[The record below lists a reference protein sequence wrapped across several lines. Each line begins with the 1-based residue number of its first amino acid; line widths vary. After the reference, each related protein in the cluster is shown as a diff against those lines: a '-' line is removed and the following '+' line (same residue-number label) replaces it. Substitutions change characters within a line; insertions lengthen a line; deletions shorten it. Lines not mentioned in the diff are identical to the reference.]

1 MPILL
6 NQNDPA
12 IDQPLAPSY
21 NSFNM
26 QELSRRDFFKYA
38 LAGAGALLAA
48 KFISACSAPQTA
60 PQVVPVPAA
69 PEKNEPAAPSA
80 KYPDIAVVRGGE
92 PEALAR
98 EAVDLLGGMKRF
110 VKKGDNVI
118 IKPNIGPAMR
128 TYEYAATTNPW
139 LVAAVVKMCLEAGA
153 GRVRVMDKPF
163 SGTAE
168 SGFANSGIREQVEK
182 AGGEIELMSRF
193 KFVSTDIP
201 QGKDVKKWDIYED
214 ILKADV
220 LINMPIAKQHG
231 SSRLTLGMKNLMGTI
246 NSAQMFHINLHQR
259 IADLASR
266 VRPALT
272 IVDAIRILTANG
284 PTGGNLSDVKKLDT
298 VIAGTDIVAV
308 DSYATSL
315 FGLKPED
322 IPYIKIASA
331 MGLGTSD
338 LGKLEIKEVAL
349 GS

>member
-1 MPILL
+1 MTE
-6 NQNDPA
+6 
-12 IDQPLAPSY
+12 
-21 NSFNM
+21 FT
-26 QELSRRDFFKYA
+26 RRDFLRYS
-38 LAGAGALLAA
+38 LAGLGALLAA
-48 KFISACSAPQTA
+48 RFISACSQPQTA
-60 PQVVPVPAA
+60 PPALPTLA
-69 PEKNEPAAPSA
+69 LPEKKEPAAASV

-98 EAVDLLGGMKRF
+98 EAVDLLGGMKCF

-128 TYEYAATTNPW
+128 SYEYAATTNPW
-139 LVAAVVKMCLEAGA
+139 LVAAVVRMCMEAGA
-153 GRVRVMDKPF
+153 GMVRVMDKPF

-168 SGFANSGIREQVEK
+168 SGFVNSGIREQVEK
-182 AGGEIELMSRF
+182 AGGQIELMSRF

-201 QGKDVKKWDIYED
+201 QGKDIRKWDIYED

-246 NSAQMFHINLHQR
+246 NSAQMFHMNLHQR

-266 VRPALT
+266 VRPTLT
-272 IVDAIRILTANG
+272 ILDAIRILTANG
-284 PTGGNLSDVKKLDT
+284 PTGGDLKDVKKLDT

-315 FGLKPED
+315 FGLKPAD
-322 IPYIKIASA
+322 VPYIGIAAS
-331 MGLGTSD
+331 MGLGSND
-338 LGKLEIKEVAL
+338 LSKLEIKETSL

>member
-1 MPILL
+1 MTE
-6 NQNDPA
+6 
-12 IDQPLAPSY
+12 
-21 NSFNM
+21 FT
-26 QELSRRDFFKYA
+26 RRDFLRFA
-38 LAGAGALLAA
+38 LAGLGAILAA
-48 KFISACSAPQTA
+48 RFISACSPPQAT
-60 PQVVPVPAA
+60 PVPPQGAA
-69 PEKNEPAAPSA
+69 PAPTVPPVEETGIPAI
-80 KYPDIAVVRGGE
+80 KYPDLVVVRGGD
-92 PEALAR
+92 PESLAR
-98 EAVDLLGGMKRF
+98 KALESLGGMKRF

-139 LVAAVVKMCLEAGA
+139 LVAAVVKLCLEAGA

-163 SGTAE
+163 SGSAE

-182 AGGEIELMSRF
+182 VGGEIEIMSRF
-193 KFVSTDIP
+193 KYVATDIP
-201 QGKDVKKWDIYED
+201 QGKDIRKWEIYED

-246 NSAQMFHINLHQR
+246 NSAQLFHLNIHQR

-272 IVDAIRILTANG
+272 VMDAIRILTANG
-284 PTGGNLSDVKKLDT
+284 PTGGDLKDVKKLDT
-298 VIAGTDIVAV
+298 VIAGSDIVAV

-315 FGLKPED
+315 FGLKPGD
-322 IPYIKIASA
+322 VPHIGIAAS
-331 MGLGTSD
+331 MGLGSND
-338 LGKLEIKEVAL
+338 LSKLDIKEITL

>member
-1 MPILL
+1 M
-6 NQNDPA
+6 NE
-12 IDQPLAPSY
+12 
-21 NSFNM
+21 F
-26 QELSRRDFFKYA
+26 SRRDFLRFA
-38 LAGAGALLAA
+38 LAGVGALLAA
-48 KFISACSAPQTA
+48 KFISACSAPQTIPVT
-60 PQVVPVPAA
+60 PQDAIPVPTI
-69 PEKNEPAAPSA
+69 PPVEETGLPAT
-80 KYPDIAVVRGGE
+80 KYPDIAMVRGGE

-98 EAVDLLGGMKRF
+98 GAVDLLGGMKRF

-139 LVAAVVKMCLEAGA
+139 LVAAVVKMCMEAGA

-168 SGFANSGIREQVEK
+168 SGFVNSGIREQVEK

-220 LINMPIAKQHG
+220 LINIPIAKQHG

-246 NSAQMFHINLHQR
+246 NSAQMFHTNLHQR

-272 IVDAIRILTANG
+272 IVDAIRILTATG
-284 PTGGNLSDVKKLDT
+284 PTGGNLMDVKKLDP
-298 VIAGTDIVAV
+298 
-308 DSYATSL
+308 
-315 FGLKPED
+315 GLKPSD
-322 IPYIKIASA
+322 VPYIGIAAS
-331 MGLGTSD
+331 MGLGSSD
-338 LGKLEIKEVAL
+338 LSKLDIKEITL
-349 GS
+349 GSS

>member
-1 MPILL
+1 MHIWTRRSFDSP
-6 NQNDPA
+6 P
-12 IDQPLAPSY
+12 PSSY
-21 NSFNM
+21 NSLYRRSMTEFT
-26 QELSRRDFFKYA
+26 RRDFLRYT
-38 LAGAGALLAA
+38 LAGLGAILAA
-48 KFISACSAPQTA
+48 RFISACSPPQTA
-60 PQVVPVPAA
+60 TSLPQAA
-69 PEKNEPAAPSA
+69 TSAPINPPEEETTPSA
-80 KYPDIAVVRGGE
+80 VKYPDLVVVRGGE

-98 EAVDLLGGMKRF
+98 KAVDILGGMKRF
-110 VKKGDNVI
+110 VMKGDNVI

-139 LVAAVVKMCLEAGA
+139 LVAAVVKLCLEAGA

-201 QGKDVKKWDIYED
+201 QGRDIKKWDIYED

-220 LINMPIAKQHG
+220 LINVPIAKQHG

-246 NSAQMFHINLHQR
+246 NSAQLFHLNLHQR

-266 VRPALT
+266 VRPTLT

-284 PTGGNLSDVKKLDT
+284 PTGRRPQGR
-298 VIAGTDIVAV
+298 
-308 DSYATSL
+308 
-315 FGLKPED
+315 
-322 IPYIKIASA
+322 
-331 MGLGTSD
+331 
-338 LGKLEIKEVAL
+338 
-349 GS
+349 

>member
-1 MPILL
+1 MTE
-6 NQNDPA
+6 
-12 IDQPLAPSY
+12 
-21 NSFNM
+21 FT
-26 QELSRRDFFKYA
+26 RRDFLRFA
-38 LAGAGALLAA
+38 LAGLGAVLAA
-48 KFISACSAPQTA
+48 RFISACTPPQG
-60 PQVVPVPAA
+60 AA
-69 PEKNEPAAPSA
+69 PAPTVPPVEETGIPAI
-80 KYPDIAVVRGGE
+80 KYPDLVVVRGGD
-92 PEALAR
+92 PESLAR
-98 EAVDLLGGMKRF
+98 KALESLGGMKRF

-139 LVAAVVKMCLEAGA
+139 LVAAVVKLCLEAGA

-163 SGTAE
+163 SGSAE

-182 AGGEIELMSRF
+182 VGGEIEIMSRF
-193 KFVSTDIP
+193 KYVATDIP
-201 QGKDVKKWDIYED
+201 QGKDIRKWEIYED

-246 NSAQMFHINLHQR
+246 NSAQLFHLNIHQR

-272 IVDAIRILTANG
+272 VMDAIRILTANG
-284 PTGGNLSDVKKLDT
+284 STGGDLKDVKKLDT
-298 VIAGTDIVAV
+298 VIAGSDIVAV

-315 FGLKPED
+315 FGLKPAD
-322 IPYIKIASA
+322 VPHIGIAAS
-331 MGLGTSD
+331 MGLGSND
-338 LGKLEIKEVAL
+338 LSKLDIKEITL

>member
-1 MPILL
+1 M
-6 NQNDPA
+6 A
-12 IDQPLAPSY
+12 E
-21 NSFNM
+21 FT
-26 QELSRRDFFKYA
+26 RRDFLRFA
-38 LAGAGALLAA
+38 LAGIGALLAA
-48 KFISACSAPQTA
+48 RFVSACAA
-60 PQVVPVPAA
+60 PQVVPATIPAPA
-69 PEKNEPAAPSA
+69 IPEKNEPEASSA
-80 KYPDIAVVRGGE
+80 KHPDIAVVRGGD
-92 PEALAR
+92 PEDLAR
-98 EAVDLLGGMKRF
+98 KAIELLGGMKRF

-139 LVAAVVKMCLEAGA
+139 LVAAVVKLCLEAGA

-168 SGFANSGIREQVEK
+168 SGFINSGIREQVEN

-193 KFVSTDIP
+193 NYASTDIP
-201 QGKDVKKWDIYED
+201 LGRDIKKWDIYED

-231 SSRLTLGMKNLMGTI
+231 SSLLTLGMKNLMGAI
-246 NSAQMFHINLHQR
+246 NSAQLFHLNLHQR

-266 VRPALT
+266 VRPTLT
-272 IVDAIRILTANG
+272 IIDAIRILTANG
-284 PTGGNLSDVKKLDT
+284 PTGGNLKDVEKPDT

-315 FGLKPED
+315 FGLQPDD
-322 IPYIKIASA
+322 IPHIKIAA
-331 MGLGTSD
+331 GMGLGSND
-338 LGKLEIKEVAL
+338 LSKLDVKEITL